1 MNIPW
6 FLIILF
12 LLSLTTGGIFL
23 WLNKGKTDKRTWI
36 YIALF
41 FLLGILLG
49 ALVHLL
55 NSPKGSNWRYSQIYF
70 LFQLVFL
77 ALGILNAWLLYS
89 KLFWSYRD
97 TSRAD
102 RDSFWTE
109 GLFTFTTATLSVVA
123 LITTFTL
130 ISDKSI
136 ADQNRPD
143 LVFGGLII
151 VFIVPFLILKGYD
164 FLNQIPTRNFDVK
177 WTYPTHT
184 PLEPNRWIWE
194 HRTWV
199 NFEVAE
205 SLENEGK
212 WRIKPA
218 RFSVETP
225 REQSL
230 EDVYRLALREHHERG
245 PAIPVQDLGY
255 ERSRQGDFWWLF
267 KIKFIFW
274 RPNTWFRK
282 NRFLDPYTSVVQN
295 DIRQGD
301 VVKAQRMFY

>member
-1 MNIPW
+1 MDIPW
-6 FLIILF
+6 LLIFLLF
-12 LLSLTTGGIFL
+12 LGLVTGGVFL

-36 YIALF
+36 YWGI
-41 FLLGILLG
+41 FLLVG
-49 ALVHLL
+49 ALMGALAHLL
-55 NSPKGSNWRYSQIYF
+55 NTPKGANWRYSQIY
-70 LFQLVFL
+70 LLYQLVFL
-77 ALGILNAWLLYS
+77 GMGMLNAWLLYP
-89 KLFWSYRD
+89 KLFWAYREPN
-97 TSRAD
+97 RAD

-109 GLFTFTTATLSVVA
+109 GLFTFTTGMFSVIA
-123 LITTFTL
+123 LILTFTL
-130 ISDKSI
+130 ISGKSI
-136 ADQNRPD
+136 SEENRPD
-143 LVFGGLII
+143 IVFLGLII
-151 VFIVPFLILKGYD
+151 VFLLPYLVLKGYD
-164 FLNQIPTRNFDVK
+164 FLNQIPSRNFDVK
-177 WTYPTHT
+177 WTYPTHS

-225 REQSL
+225 REQNL
-230 EDVYRLALREHHERG
+230 EDVYRLALREHHDRG
-245 PAIPVQDLGY
+245 PAIPIQDLGY

-267 KIKFIFW
+267 KIKFIIW

-282 NRFLDPYTSVVQN
+282 IRYIDPYVSVVEN